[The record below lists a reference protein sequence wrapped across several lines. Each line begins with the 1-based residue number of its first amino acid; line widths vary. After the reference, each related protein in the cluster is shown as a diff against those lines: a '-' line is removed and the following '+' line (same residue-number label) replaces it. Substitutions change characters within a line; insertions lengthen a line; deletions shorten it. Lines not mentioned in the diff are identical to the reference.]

1 MSISQSIA
9 EKTVDNCF
17 ISELRND
24 GHGQHYMSRPLSGG
38 DIKTKNTTLEQLK
51 NQSRKRQN
59 RYHPTRKYMTPH
71 FPGLFI
77 NIKFSEPFKEYSS
90 QVCFQLQIS

>member
-38 DIKTKNTTLEQLK
+38 DITTKNTTLWNNSKMKVERGKIDTTQ
-51 NQSRKRQN
+51 
-59 RYHPTRKYMTPH
+59 H
-71 FPGLFI
+71 I
-77 NIKFSEPFKEYSS
+77 NT
-90 QVCFQLQIS
+90 